1 MNTFKF
7 CPLCGAELADKIEEE
22 TRVRRA
28 CTSCAFIHYNNPT
41 PVVAMIVE
49 HEDDVVLV
57 QNIGWPEKWFGLVSG
72 FLEAG
77 EAPDD
82 GARREVFEELGVEPD
97 DVSFIGVYPFAEM
110 NQVIIA
116 YRGVIN
122 APPVMN
128 TEELQAIKR
137 VPKSKLRPWP
147 MGTGAAVVDWIERR
161 KMSS

>member
-1 MNTFKF
+1 
-7 CPLCGAELADKIEEE
+7 
-22 TRVRRA
+22 
-28 CTSCAFIHYNNPT
+28 
-41 PVVAMIVE
+41 MIVE